1 MMKLEMNF
9 ETKILKQKKSRTKE
23 NEISRQI
30 VKWSHLILLW
40 GRPEV
45 GFVGCCMTME
55 LGFDGVTDAKA
66 FFFASVS

>member
-9 ETKILKQKKSRTKE
+9 ETKILKQKKSQTKE
-23 NEISRQI
+23 NQI
-30 VKWSHLILLW
+30 VKWPHLILLW

-45 GFVGCCMTME
+45 GFVGCMTME